1 MKYKLSTIVLPGSKA
16 ITFYFKNKKRDVTKT
31 LTFSD
36 THPNFQLA
44 LAWLNNTRQSEL
56 FLEKRKVYEEDAEN
70 LFGLYDIYSA
80 VTKWSNGELEINRQG
95 ATYKGKAIDSDLEA
109 MLLKVFLADPTAED
123 TFEAWTQYLDIA
135 TGYDV
140 SYKVAKRLFLFLKKN
155 DLSITKE
162 GKVLAWK
169 VVRSNYKDKHSNT
182 FDNSVGQV
190 VEMPRSQVNDDDN
203 QHCSYGLHV
212 CSWGYLSSFSSYG
225 DPVMQVEVD
234 IKDIVSIPLDY
245 DGEKVRV
252 CKYKVV
258 AEAGKWGQDVD
269 STRLPVKLISNSFA
283 ANA

>member
-1 MKYKLSTIVLPGSKA
+1 MKYKLSTIVLPGNKA
-16 ITFYFKNKKRDVTKT
+16 ITFYFKNKKRDITKT

-56 FLEKRKVYEEDAEN
+56 FIEKRKVEEVEAEN
-70 LFGLYDIYSA
+70 LFNLYDIYTA
-80 VTKWSNGELEINRQG
+80 VTKWAKGDLEITRQG
-95 ATYKGKAIDSDLEA
+95 ATYKGKAIDEDLEA

-169 VVRSNYKDKHSNT
+169 VVRPNYKDKHSNT

-190 VEMPRSQVNDDDN
+190 VEMPRSQVNDDDT

-258 AEAGKWGQDVD
+258 AEAGRWGQDVD
-269 STRLPVKLISNSFA
+269 ANRLPVKLISNSFS